1 MQKRNLYSLL
11 LISFIVV
18 FASSMAFAN
27 QVTFESKTLPRCLD
41 AASNVTANVSSDS
54 VSAIE
59 IIVVV
64 DGDVT
69 LPPAGSI
76 FTFDPTFTLLTDRVV
91 DDVSGVDGTLPDTI
105 RIAAMLLNP
114 SDGALAGGIHVVGR
128 INYRTNDVCS
138 GSGTL
143 QGGVFDYPIP
153 ATITTQ
159 FVDAATSTIVPVV
172 VNNGTVT
179 ITNANPTIA
188 AIPNATLF
196 WGQTYLGTA
205 VGSDPDL
212 ANGCETRTYAKV
224 SGPGALTVNASTGAI
239 SWLTTGADVCTHTVT
254 VKVTDKCGA
263 VAQTSFTICVQNVA
277 PVITCPASPIMVVLG
292 DPASGDVN
300 ATDADA
306 GPKPLIF
313 SVLSFD
319 GPGVVN
325 MNPATGVFTW
335 PTVFDDISYL
345 GTFTLTVMVTDSAN
359 ICAGCS
365 PSNADTCS
373 VTISVNWGKVVIE
386 KVHDQLQGQFAL
398 VDIIL
403 GTNYP
408 IGGFDLLIKYDNSA
422 LTLAEVLP
430 GGFITDC
437 GWEYFTYRFGA
448 DGNCGNGCP
457 SGLVR
462 IVSIAE
468 TNNGNN
474 HPDCFTNYPPPPGLD
489 SVIATLKFLV
499 SNDRTLECQY
509 TPIEFF
515 WIDCGDNGLS
525 SQDGDS
531 LLISRYVYGYSGGD
545 PYYRIDATAGIEFPT
560 TQGAQEECDL
570 FTPGKPAT
578 WRVIDFFNGG
588 VDIVCADSIDAR
600 GDLNLNNFAYEI
612 ADAVLFS
619 RYFIYGLPVFTI
631 NQAGQIAASDA
642 NADGLTLTVADLV
655 YLIRVVVGDEQPYDK
670 PSVEAVRANYSHDA
684 GLVSIDGVDLGAAYI
699 VVTGDVTSTV
709 TNLAENMKMET
720 NFDGANTRIL
730 VYPNLEN
737 LTEMESFTGTFLSGV
752 TGNIVSIEMAT
763 VLGQPVSGKIV
774 PKHFALAQNYPNPFN
789 PATTIEFALP
799 SASDYTMTIYNVN
812 GQVVK
817 AFTGASEA
825 GFVKVE
831 WNASNVASGVY
842 FYKLNAGAFS
852 STKKM
857 VLLK

>member
-1 MQKRNLYSLL
+1 MMQKRNLYSLL

-27 QVTFESKTLPRCLD
+27 EVTLESKALPRCLNT
-41 AASNVTANVSSDS
+41 ASNVTAIVSSDS

-59 IIVVV
+59 IVVVV
-64 DGDVT
+64 DGAVT

-76 FTFDPTFTLLTDRVV
+76 FTFDPSFTLLTDRVV
-91 DDVSGVDGTLPDTI
+91 DDVSGVDGTMPDTI
-105 RIAAMLLNP
+105 RVAAMLLNP
-114 SDGALAGGIHVVGR
+114 SAGALAQGTHVVGR

-143 QGGVFDYPIP
+143 EGGVFDYPIP
-153 ATITTQ
+153 AAVTTQ
-159 FVDAATSTIVPVV
+159 FVDAATTLVVPVV
-172 VNNGTVT
+172 VNNGAIT
-179 ITNANPTIA
+179 ITNAAPTIA
-188 AIPNATLF
+188 AIPNGTLY
-196 WGQTYLGTA
+196 WGQTFTATA
-205 VGSDPDL
+205 VGGDPDV
-212 ANGCETRTYAKV
+212 ANGCEVLTYSKLA
-224 SGPGALTVNASTGAI
+224 GPAAMTVNPTTGAI
-239 SWLTTGADVCTHTVT
+239 SWLTNGNDVCTHAVT
-254 VKVTDKCGA
+254 IKVADKCGEF
-263 VAQTSFTICVQNVA
+263 VQTSFTICVQNKA
-277 PVITCPASPIMVVLG
+277 PIITCPANMMGLLG
-292 DPASGDVN
+292 DVMAGNVT

-306 GPKPLIF
+306 GPKPLLYNL
-313 SVLSFD
+313 VSFT
-319 GPGVVN
+319 GPGTFLL
-325 MNPATGVFTW
+325 NPATGAFTW
-335 PTVFDDISYL
+335 ATIPGDPSYV
-345 GTFTLTVMVTDSAN
+345 GTFTVTASVTDSAN
-359 ICAGCS
+359 VCAGCS
-365 PSNADTCS
+365 EANADTCS
-373 VTISVNWGKVVIE
+373 FTIRIDWNKVVIE
-386 KVHDQLQGQFAL
+386 KVHNQIQGQFAY
-398 VDIIL
+398 VDVFL
-403 GTNYP
+403 AGSYN
-408 IGGFDLLIKYDNSA
+408 IGGFDLLIKYDASA
-422 LTLAEVLP
+422 LTLSEVLP

-448 DGNCGNGCP
+448 DGNCDGGCP

-468 TNNGNN
+468 TNNGDN
-474 HPDCFTNYPPPPGLD
+474 HPDCFHWGPTVD
-489 SVIATLKFLV
+489 STVASMKFLV

-509 TPIEFF
+509 TAVEFF
-515 WIDCGDNGLS
+515 WIDCGDNALS
-525 SQDGDS
+525 SVTGDS
-531 LLISRYVYGYSGGD
+531 LLISRYVWGYGGGD
-545 PYYRIDATAGIEFPT
+545 PYYLLNATAGVSFPT
-560 TQGAQEECDL
+560 TQGAQEECDIY
-570 FTPGKPAT
+570 TPGKPRA
-578 WRVIDFFNGG
+578 WRAADFFNGG

-600 GDLNLNNFAYEI
+600 GDVNLNGYAYEI

-619 RYFIYGLPVFTI
+619 RYFVLGLPVFII
-631 NQAGQIAASDA
+631 NADGQIAASDA

-655 YLIRVVVGDEQPYDK
+655 YLIRVVVGDELPYDK

-684 GLVSIDGVDLGAAYI
+684 GLVSIEGVDLGAAFI
-699 VVTGDVTSTV
+699 VVAGNVEPKL
-709 TNLAENMKMET
+709 LANNMKMES

-737 LTEMESFTGTFLSGV
+737 LTEMTSFTGTFLSGV
-752 TGNIVSIEMAT
+752 TGEIVSIEMAT

-774 PKHFALAQNYPNPFN
+774 PKHFALSQNYPNPFN

-799 SASDYTMTIYNVN
+799 TSSDYTLTVYNVN

>member
-1 MQKRNLYSLL
+1 MQKRNLYSLM
-11 LISFIVV
+11 LISFLVV

-27 QVTFESKTLPRCLD
+27 QVTFESKTLPRCFNS
-41 AASNVTANVSSDS
+41 ASNVTAIVSADS

-59 IIVVV
+59 IVVVV
-64 DGDVT
+64 DGNVT
-69 LPPAGSI
+69 LPLPGSI
-76 FTFDPTFTLLTDRVV
+76 FTFDAGFTKLTDRVV
-91 DDVSGVDGTLPDTI
+91 DDTSGVDGTLPDTI

-114 SDGALAGGIHVVGR
+114 SAGALAQGTHVVGR

-153 ATITTQ
+153 ATVTTQ
-159 FVDAATSTIVPVV
+159 FVDAATSTILPVV

-179 ITNANPTIA
+179 ITNLAPAIA
-188 AIPNATLF
+188 AIPNGTLY
-196 WGQTYLGTA
+196 WGSTFTATA
-205 VGSDPDL
+205 VGSDPDA
-212 ANGCETRTYAKV
+212 ANGCETLTYAKV
-224 SGPGALTVNASTGAI
+224 AGPAAMTVNPATGAI
-239 SWLTTGADVCTHTVT
+239 SWLTTGADVCTHNVT
-254 VKVTDKCGA
+254 ISVTDKCGSS
-263 VAQTSFTICVQNVA
+263 AQTSFSICVQNKV
-277 PVITCPASPIMVVLG
+277 PVITCPPSPIMITLG
-292 DPASGDVN
+292 DVANGDVN

-306 GPKPLIF
+306 GPKPLIY
-313 SVLSFD
+313 SVVSFN
-319 GPGVVN
+319 GPGTVT
-325 MNPATGVFTW
+325 MNPATGVFSW
-335 PTVFDDISYL
+335 PTVNDNIAYL
-345 GTFTLTVMVTDSAN
+345 GSFTLVVMVTDSAN
-359 ICAGCS
+359 TCSPCS

-373 VTISVNWGKVVIE
+373 VTINVNWGKVVIE
-386 KVHDQLQGQFAL
+386 KIHNQLQGEFAE
-398 VDIIL
+398 VDIVL

-422 LTLAEVLP
+422 LTLTEVLP

-448 DGNCGNGCP
+448 DGNCSGGCP

-489 SVIATLKFLV
+489 SVVATLKFLV

-509 TPIEFF
+509 APIEFF

-525 SQDGDS
+525 SVDGDS

-545 PYYRIDATAGIEFPT
+545 PYYRIDATAGINFPT

-570 FTPGKPAT
+570 FTPGKPST
-578 WRVIDFFNGG
+578 WRIVDFFNGG

-600 GDLNLNNFAYEI
+600 GDINLNEFAYEI

-631 NQAGQIAASDA
+631 NQAGQVAATDA

-655 YLIRVVVGDEQPYDK
+655 YLIRVVVGDELPYDK
-670 PSVEAVRANYSHDA
+670 VAAVNANYTFENGVLA
-684 GLVSIDGVDLGAAYI
+684 IDGVDLGAAF
-699 VVTGDVTSTV
+699 VVVSGDVTPTLTAQNV
-709 TNLAENMKMET
+709 GMQYA
-720 NFDGANTRIL
+720 FDGTNTRIL
-730 VYPNLEN
+730 VSPVIDEN
-737 LTEMESFTGTFLSGV
+737 VTNITGFSGTFLTGLN
-752 TGNIVSIEMAT
+752 GNIVSIEMAT
-763 VLGQPVSGKIV
+763 VQGQPVAGKII
-774 PKHFALAQNYPNPFN
+774 PKHFGLAQNYPNPFN

-799 SASDYTMTIYNVN
+799 VASNYTLTIYNVT
-812 GQVVK
+812 GQVVTT
-817 AFTGASEA
+817 FEGTEEA
-825 GFVKVE
+825 GMHQVI
-831 WNASNVASGVY
+831 WNANEVSSGIY

>member
-1 MQKRNLYSLL
+1 MMQKRNLYSLM
-11 LISFIVV
+11 LISFLVV

-27 QVTFESKTLPRCLD
+27 QVTFESKTLPRCFNS
-41 AASNVTANVSSDS
+41 ASNVTAIVSADS

-59 IIVVV
+59 IVVVV
-64 DGDVT
+64 DGNVT
-69 LPPAGSI
+69 LPLPGSI
-76 FTFDPTFTLLTDRVV
+76 FTFDAGFTALTDRVV
-91 DDVSGVDGTLPDTI
+91 DDTSGVDGTLPDTI

-114 SDGALAGGIHVVGR
+114 SAGALAQGTHVVGR

-153 ATITTQ
+153 ATVTTQ
-159 FVDAATSTIVPVV
+159 FVDAATSTILPVV

-179 ITNANPTIA
+179 ITNLAPTIA
-188 AIPNATLF
+188 AIPNGTLY
-196 WGQTYLGTA
+196 WGSTFTATA
-205 VGSDPDL
+205 VGTDADA
-212 ANGCETRTYAKV
+212 ANGCETLTYAKV
-224 SGPGALTVNASTGAI
+224 AGPAAMTVNPATGAI
-239 SWLTTGADVCTHTVT
+239 SWLTTGADVCTHNVT
-254 VKVTDKCGA
+254 ISVTDKCGSS
-263 VAQTSFTICVQNVA
+263 AQTSFTICVQNKV
-277 PVITCPASPIMVVLG
+277 PVITCPASPIMITLG
-292 DPASGDVN
+292 DVASGDVN

-306 GPKPLIF
+306 GPKPLIY
-313 SVLSFD
+313 SVVSFN
-319 GPGVVN
+319 GPGTVT
-325 MNPATGVFTW
+325 MNPATGVFSW
-335 PTVFDDISYL
+335 PTVNDDIAYL
-345 GTFTLTVMVTDSAN
+345 GSFTLVVMVTDSAN
-359 ICAGCS
+359 VCSPCS

-373 VTISVNWGKVVIE
+373 VTINVNWGKVVIE
-386 KVHDQLQGQFAL
+386 KIHNQLQGEFAM
-398 VDIIL
+398 VDIVL

-422 LTLAEVLP
+422 LTLTEVLP

-448 DGNCGNGCP
+448 DGNCNGGCP

-509 TPIEFF
+509 APIEFF

-525 SQDGDS
+525 SVDGDS
-531 LLISRYVYGYSGGD
+531 LLISRYVYGYGGGD
-545 PYYRIDATAGIEFPT
+545 PYFHIEATAGIEFPT
-560 TQGAQEECDL
+560 TFGAQEECDL
-570 FTPGKPAT
+570 FTPGKPST
-578 WRVIDFFNGG
+578 WRIVDFFNGG

-600 GDLNLNNFAYEI
+600 GDINLNEFAYEI

-619 RYFIYGLPVFTI
+619 RYFIYGLGVFTI
-631 NQAGQIAASDA
+631 NQAGQVAATDA

-655 YLIRVVVGDEQPYDK
+655 YLIRVVVGDELPYDK
-670 PSVEAVRANYSHDA
+670 VAAVNANYTFENGVLA
-684 GLVSIDGVDLGAAYI
+684 IDGVDLGAAF
-699 VVTGDVTSTV
+699 VVVSGDVTPVLTAQNV
-709 TNLAENMKMET
+709 GMQYA
-720 NFDGANTRIL
+720 FDGTNTRIL
-730 VYPNLEN
+730 VSPVIDEN
-737 LTEMESFTGTFLSGV
+737 VTNITGFSGTFLTGLN
-752 TGNIVSIEMAT
+752 GNIVSIEMAT
-763 VLGQPVSGKIV
+763 VQGQPVAGKII
-774 PKHFALAQNYPNPFN
+774 PKHFGLAQNYPNPFN

-799 SASDYTMTIYNVN
+799 VASNYTLTIYNVT
-812 GQVVK
+812 GQVVTT
-817 AFTGASEA
+817 FEGTEEA
-825 GFVKVE
+825 GMHQVI
-831 WNASNVASGVY
+831 WNANEVSSGIY